1 MIIQESLLDSV
12 KLLVAGCVKIRAAND
27 SSVFTIREK
36 ALARACSWWKVPNI
50 AKQALIHGK

>member
-27 SSVFTIREK
+27 SSAFTITEK
-36 ALARACSWWKVPNI
+36 ALSTFTFKTLC
-50 AKQALIHGK
+50 

>member
-27 SSVFTIREK
+27 SSVFTITEK
-36 ALARACSWWKVPNI
+36 ALTGAFSG
-50 AKQALIHGK
+50 GK